1 MSVLM
6 EIAMFPT
13 DVGES
18 KSEYVAEV
26 LKVIKNSGL
35 DYQLTPMATIIEA
48 ETLSELTALI
58 PKMYE
63 ALEKKGSKR
72 VYSVVKFDIRPAKKN
87 RLKQKVASVQKRL
100 SSNK

>member
-18 KSEYVAEV
+18 KSKYVAEV

-35 DYQLTPMATIIEA
+35 DFQLTPMATIVEA
-48 ETLSELTALI
+48 ETVKELSDLI

-63 ALEKKGSKR
+63 ALEKMGCAR
-72 VYSVVKFDIRPAKKN
+72 VYSVVKFDIRASKKN
-87 RLKQKVASVQKRL
+87 RLKQKVESVKKKIDL
-100 SSNK
+100 

>member
-18 KSEYVAEV
+18 KSKYVAEV
-26 LKVIKNSGL
+26 LKVIKESGF
-35 DYQLTPMATIIEA
+35 DFQLTPMATIVEA
-48 ETLSELTALI
+48 DTVKELSDLI

-63 ALEKKGSKR
+63 TLEKMGCGR
-72 VYSVVKFDIRPAKKN
+72 VYSVVKFDIRASKTN
-87 RLKQKVASVQKRL
+87 RLKQKVESVESKM
-100 SSNK
+100 